1 MKTIKIEPATW
12 QTTLEEAVAV
22 LQSGGLIIFPTE
34 TTYGLGADATNPE
47 AVAKLLAYKTKRSDK
62 PLSIAVCDEA
72 MADEYVVRNDTAKSV
87 YRRFLPGPV
96 TVVSHGKQKVAPG
109 VESPTKTL
117 GVRIPD
123 YPALLEL
130 IRAFGKPITAT
141 SANASGEKRPYTLD
155 DIWKNTSQKQQD
167 LIALALDAGELPHN
181 EPSTV
186 IDTTQESLN
195 IVRAGNLKPEKK
207 ENWTSKSEQETRHLG
222 ANIARRY
229 RSHYGYHPVIF
240 ALIGE
245 MGAGKTQFTKGLA
258 QGLQID
264 ALITSPTYTLLHE
277 FSFKNEGQ
285 TVPFIHMDAWRVE
298 NEAEFSQ
305 LGLEPYLNKNAV
317 VSVEWPKSGV
327 QLSEYP
333 NAKIIW
339 LELKYGAS
347 ESERLITLQESA

>member
-1 MKTIKIEPATW
+1 MQIQKIESTTW
-12 QTTLEEAVAV
+12 QTTLQETVEV
-22 LQSGGLIIFPTE
+22 LRSGGLIIFPTE
-34 TTYGLGADATNPE
+34 TTYGLGADATNPT

-62 PLSIAVCDEA
+62 PLSIAVCDED
-72 MADEYVVRNDTAKSV
+72 MADEYVERNDTAKSV

-96 TVVSHGKQKVAPG
+96 TVVSYGKHQVAPG
-109 VESPTKTL
+109 VESPTGTL
-117 GVRIPD
+117 GVRWPD

-167 LIALALDAGELPHN
+167 LIDLALDAGELPHN

-186 IDTTQESLN
+186 IDTTLETLSIVRSGSLKLDSQES
-195 IVRAGNLKPEKK
+195 
-207 ENWTSKSEQETRHLG
+207 WTTHSAEETQELG
-222 ANIARRY
+222 ASLAQRY

-245 MGAGKTQFTKGLA
+245 MGAGKTQLTKGLA
-258 QGLQID
+258 RGLQID
-264 ALITSPTYTLLHE
+264 ELITSPTYTLMHE
-277 FSFKNEGQ
+277 FAFRNEGQ

-298 NEAEFSQ
+298 NEIEFSQ
-305 LGLEPYLNKNAV
+305 LGLEPYLDNNAV

-339 LELKYGAS
+339 IELQYGAS
-347 ESERLITLQESA
+347 ESERLITLRESA